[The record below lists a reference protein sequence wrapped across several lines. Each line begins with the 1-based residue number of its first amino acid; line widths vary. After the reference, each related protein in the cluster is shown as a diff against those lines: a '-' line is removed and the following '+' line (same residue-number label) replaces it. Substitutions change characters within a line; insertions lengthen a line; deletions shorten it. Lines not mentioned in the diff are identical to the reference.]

1 MHDERSFVVIHP
13 TAIIDPA
20 AVIADDV
27 TIGPYTIVGAN
38 VEIGPG
44 CDIGPHVT
52 LKGPTRIGADNRI
65 FQYASVGEDPQDKK
79 FAGEQTWLHIGNG
92 NTIRESVTIHRGTVQ
107 DAGVTEIGDN
117 NLIMAYVHI
126 AHDSRIGSETVF
138 ANGASLA
145 GHVHVDDYAILGGFT
160 LVHQFCRIG
169 AHSFSSMG
177 SCVRQDIPPYVTV
190 AGNPASPHGI
200 NAEGLRRRGYDEGVL
215 RAIRNAYRLI
225 YKRGLRLEQAI
236 DEIDAVT
243 AQCPQLAPLVGF
255 LQVPGRG
262 IVR

>member
-1 MHDERSFVVIHP
+1 VIHP
-13 TAIIDPA
+13 TAIVDPA
-20 AVIADDV
+20 AVVAEDV
-27 TIGPYTIVGAN
+27 HIGPYSIVGAD
-38 VEIGPG
+38 VEIGP
-44 CDIGPHVT
+44 CCEIGPHVT
-52 LKGPTRIGADNRI
+52 LKGPTRLGAGNRI

-79 FAGEQTWLHIGNG
+79 FAGERTWLHIGNG
-92 NTIRESVTIHRGTVQ
+92 NTIREFVTIHRGTAQ
-107 DAGVTEIGDN
+107 DEGRTVIGDGN
-117 NLIMAYVHI
+117 WIMAYVHI
-126 AHDSRIGSETVF
+126 AHDSRIGSGTVF

-145 GHVHVDDYAILGGFT
+145 GHVQVDDCAILGGFT

-177 SCVRQDIPPYVTV
+177 SCVKQDVPPYVTV
-190 AGNPASPHGI
+190 AGNPAAPHGI
-200 NAEGLRRRGYDEGVL
+200 NAEGLRRRGFDEAGL

-236 DEIDAVT
+236 AELDAERST
-243 AQCPQLAPLVGF
+243 WPQLDALVGF

>member
-1 MHDERSFVVIHP
+1 MHDEGSLVVIHP

-27 TIGPYTIVGAN
+27 AIGPYTIVGAN
-38 VEIGPG
+38 VEIGAG

-200 NAEGLRRRGYDEGVL
+200 NAEGLRRRGYDEGAL

-236 DEIDAVT
+236 DEIAAEM